1 MKHREQRNKVLAKAR
16 MQCGARWQDVAILN
30 YSAHGLGL
38 TCEDPPPRG
47 TFIEVRRGPFVII
60 ARVAWTKGH
69 RFGVRTQDPVASVA
83 ILSNASQ
90 SRSAQPAQVFAERR
104 SIPRPPTRQ
113 IPDASRHQGRLV
125 EFVSIA
131 LVLAAGAAL
140 IAETAYAQLS
150 SSFDKVGSALSVSGD
165 RAGLK

>member
-90 SRSAQPAQVFAERR
+90 SLPKSLQNGDQYLVRLHGRFLTLPV
-104 SIPRPPTRQ
+104 TK
-113 IPDASRHQGRLV
+113 DA
-125 EFVSIA
+125 
-131 LVLAAGAAL
+131 
-140 IAETAYAQLS
+140 
-150 SSFDKVGSALSVSGD
+150 
-165 RAGLK
+165 